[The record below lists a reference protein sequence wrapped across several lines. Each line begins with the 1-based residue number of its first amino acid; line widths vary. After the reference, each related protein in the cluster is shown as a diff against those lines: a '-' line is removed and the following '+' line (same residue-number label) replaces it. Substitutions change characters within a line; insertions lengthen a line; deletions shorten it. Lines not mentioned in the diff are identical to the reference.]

1 MQKELAGHAPR
12 LGEVLSRGEAAG
24 SGEEPGPELAAQ
36 AQELRALWATLQ
48 EEAAA
53 RHRRLR
59 EAEEAQQY
67 YLDADEAEAWVSEQ
81 ELFMGP
87 EEKPKV
93 RSDST
98 WCSVFRGS
106 VLHWAVPCWDAQC

>member
-1 MQKELAGHAPR
+1 M
-12 LGEVLSRGEAAG
+12 G

-36 AQELRALWATLQ
+36 AQELRALWETLQ

-93 RSDST
+93 RSDSM
-98 WCSVFRGS
+98 WCSLFGGLCCTGPCLAGISSVDPGS
-106 VLHWAVPCWDAQC
+106 ATLFC

>member
-1 MQKELAGHAPR
+1 M
-12 LGEVLSRGEAAG
+12 LSRGEAAG
-24 SGEEPGPELAAQ
+24 SAEEPGPELAAQ
-36 AQELRALWATLQ
+36 ARELRALWESLR

-53 RHRRLR
+53 RHRRLQ

-93 RSDST
+93 RSDS
-98 WCSVFRGS
+98 WGALC
-106 VLHWAVPCWDAQC
+106 LWVPSHSMPCPTELTIAP

>member
-1 MQKELAGHAPR
+1 M
-12 LGEVLSRGEAAG
+12 LSRGEAAG

-36 AQELRALWATLQ
+36 AQELRALWETLQ

-53 RHRRLR
+53 RHQRLR

-93 RSDST
+93 RSDSM
-98 WCSVFRGS
+98 WCSLFGGLFCTGPCLAGISSVDPGS
-106 VLHWAVPCWDAQC
+106 ATLFC

>member
-1 MQKELAGHAPR
+1 M
-12 LGEVLSRGEAAG
+12 LSRGDAAG
-24 SGEEPGPELAAQ
+24 SSEEPGPELAVQ
-36 AQELRALWATLQ
+36 AQELRALWEMLQ

-59 EAEEAQQY
+59 EAGEAQQY

-93 RSDST
+93 RSDSM
-98 WCSVFRGS
+98 
-106 VLHWAVPCWDAQC
+106 